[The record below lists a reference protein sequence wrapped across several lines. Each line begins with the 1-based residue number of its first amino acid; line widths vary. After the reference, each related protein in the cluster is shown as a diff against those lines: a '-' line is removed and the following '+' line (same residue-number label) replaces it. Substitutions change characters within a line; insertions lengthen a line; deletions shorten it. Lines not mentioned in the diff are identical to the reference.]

1 MNYSFARLCLPAV
14 VLAMGLAQSPVSAQQ
29 SIMGVQTGDLQIHT
43 DSTDYNINSG
53 DFSMPHHVSAT
64 RPGMTIDGDRAH
76 GNGKRR
82 IVYIEGHV
90 VVHQSAG
97 APMPGGRASE
107 PSTLTTDR
115 LTVEMGARIYTADG
129 NVHFTQ
135 GLRTVVADHGVLHD
149 ATHDLHLTGHVS
161 INDAEQ
167 SLSADSVDYNTRTED
182 VQAHNNVRINVPV
195 QSGGGSPLGEPIPA
209 NSPNAPH
216 PRHKR

>member
-1 MNYSFARLCLPAV
+1 MNQRFVRLFPLAVAFAMVC
-14 VLAMGLAQSPVSAQQ
+14 AQSPVTAQQ
-29 SIMGVQTGDLQIHT
+29 SIMGVQTGDLRIQT

-53 DFSMPHHVSAT
+53 DFTMPHHVSAT

-97 APMPGGRASE
+97 SPMPGGRASE
-107 PSTLTTDR
+107 PSTLTTNR
-115 LTVEMGARIYTADG
+115 LTVEMGTRIYTAEG

-135 GLRTVVADHGVLHD
+135 GMRNVTADRGVMHD
-149 ATHDLHLTGHVS
+149 ATHDLNLTGHVA
-161 INDAEQ
+161 INDADQ

-195 QSGGGSPLGEPIPA
+195 QQGGGSPLGEPIPA
-209 NSPNAPH
+209 NSPH